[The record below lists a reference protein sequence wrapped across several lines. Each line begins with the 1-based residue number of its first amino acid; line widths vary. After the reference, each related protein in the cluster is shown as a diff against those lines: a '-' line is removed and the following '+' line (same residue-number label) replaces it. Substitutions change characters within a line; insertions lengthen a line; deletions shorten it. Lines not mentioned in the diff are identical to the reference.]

1 MKKEYLFTPG
11 PTPIPTEALLSM
23 ARPIDYHRSPEA
35 ADVIKEVA
43 ENLKHVFQTQNDVLI
58 LTSSGTGAMEGAVA
72 NLLSPS
78 DKVLVIRSGKFGE
91 RWGEICV
98 AYGVEFVPI
107 DIEPGL
113 SVEPDAVA
121 DALKSNPDI
130 KAVFS
135 TLCETSTGALHDIEA
150 LGKITR
156 NTSTLLVVDAVSAL
170 GADDLQMDNWH
181 VDVVVSCSQKGLM
194 TPPGLAF
201 ASLSERAWE
210 AVEKSTL
217 PKYYFDFKKARPE
230 LAKGSTPYTPAIT
243 FIMALQQSLRMI
255 CAEGIQT
262 FGKSLIKKD
271 SQTFGKSLIKKGIRN
286 VLLRHARLAE
296 ATRAAVKALGLQ
308 LFAAHPANTLT
319 SIRVP
324 GGLDGKAF
332 VKTMRQRH
340 GITYA
345 GGQEELS
352 GKIIR
357 IAHLGW
363 MNEYDVMVAISAL
376 EMGLAEVG
384 YDVKLGAGVTA
395 AERVFMKNRGENN
408 VSERPAKHTS

>member
-23 ARPIDYHRSPEA
+23 ARPIDYHRSPESA
-35 ADVIKEVA
+35 NVIKEVA

-98 AYGVEFVPI
+98 AYGVEFVSI

-113 SVEPDAVA
+113 SVEPQAVA
-121 DALKSNPDI
+121 DILKSNPDI

-150 LGKITR
+150 LGQITR
-156 NTSTLLVVDAVSAL
+156 DTPTLLVVDAVSAL

-194 TPPGLAF
+194 TPPGLGF

-217 PKYYFDFKKARPE
+217 PKYYFDFQKARSE

-243 FIMALQQSLRMI
+243 FIIALQQSLRLI
-255 CAEGIQT
+255 CDE
-262 FGKSLIKKD
+262 
-271 SQTFGKSLIKKGIRN
+271 GIRN
-286 VLLRHARLAE
+286 VLSRHARLAE

-319 SIRVP
+319 SIRFP
-324 GGLDGKAF
+324 GGLDSKAF
-332 VKTMRQRH
+332 VNNMRKQH

-376 EMGLAEVG
+376 EMGLAEAG
-384 YDVKLGAGVTA
+384 YNVKLGAGVTA
-395 AERVFMKNRGENN
+395 AEQIFTTLG
-408 VSERPAKHTS
+408 